1 MSASGRRGRTLPEQP
16 ARPEPSLEPRLT
28 YSYRPPAL
36 RRILLAVLL
45 VALLVGGGVAAWVL
59 GRSDESSSGAPEPPP
74 SSPTSAT
81 TATPAAPDAPPVKAA
96 RAVLTRWSAPDLPY
110 ARWWAGLRPL
120 LAPGGREAYAAT
132 DPRRVPLLGSLEKPR
147 MRPGPSRD
155 TTTVWFG
162 TDDGRY
168 GVDLARAGGREPWR
182 GVRILFPGQSSG
194 FR

>member
-1 MSASGRRGRTLPEQP
+1 VSPSARRSKTLPQQP
-16 ARPEPSLEPRLT
+16 ARPEPSPESRLT

-45 VALLVGGGVAAWVL
+45 VVLLAGGGIAAWAVL
-59 GRSDESSSGAPEPPP
+59 GRSDEAPSGAPEPPP
-74 SSPTSAT
+74 SSAT
-81 TATPAAPDAPPVKAA
+81 TASPAAPDAPPVRAA

-132 DPRRVPLLGSLEKPR
+132 DPQRVPPLGPLGRPR
-147 MRPGPSRD
+147 MSAGPSRD

-168 GVDLARAGGREPWR
+168 GVDLTRAGGGEPWR